1 MFWKGFEVGRFLKQN
16 CDSTKWIN
24 ELQNTR
30 SSLNPFWLDLLLN
43 SRTSKMLWTK
53 TSIETGGVLLDLG
66 KSSAVRIE
74 SSHFAVWSYFL
85 GNLQNRW
92 RVVYNMKS
100 ENAIPKPKS
109 KRRMKVFFSSVAI
122 CSLEFF
128 VKLECVY
135 TIWKGSMV
143 SHSHLSW
150 FESWPPY
157 ENTTGTSPTT
167 FTTFGAFLY
176 INNFLPYMIHHQ
188 QITGGLG

>member
-1 MFWKGFEVGRFLKQN
+1 MDQQKPMFWKGFEVGRFLKQN

-109 KRRMKVFFSSVAI
+109 KRRMKVFFFLGGNMQSWI
-122 CSLEFF
+122 LCKTWMCLYHLEG
-128 VKLECVY
+128 
-135 TIWKGSMV
+135 IDG
-143 SHSHLSW
+143 
-150 FESWPPY
+150 
-157 ENTTGTSPTT
+157 
-167 FTTFGAFLY
+167 
-176 INNFLPYMIHHQ
+176 
-188 QITGGLG
+188 